1 MLLLD
6 ITCKI
11 NIIRIY
17 NIVLKHSDEEMGVI
31 TTDQNIIYLI
41 EQSIVVLNC
50 IVLYCIV
57 LYCIVLCCVVLCC
70 VMMRCV
76 MLCCIMW

>member
-17 NIVLKHSDEEMGVI
+17 NIVLKHSDEKMGVI

-57 LYCIVLCCVVLCC
+57 LCCVVLCC
-70 VMMRCV
+70 IVFS
-76 MLCCIMW
+76 LSI